1 MISTVLLAAMV
12 GGVAGA
18 VLWYLKFHNPLPG
31 VLIGAACGALLVF
44 MFGRSP
50 ATVIAVGSQRQ
61 FEQDVLTADM
71 PVVVDFYADRCPPC
85 RKLAPTIKSL
95 AKEYKG
101 RVRFVKVDVDRGGK
115 LAESYNIKSI
125 PTIILF
131 VKGEPVHTW
140 KGAIPAEGFRPALD
154 AVAAAASQ

>member
-31 VLIGAACGALLVF
+31 VLIGAACGALLVL

-50 ATVIAVGSQRQ
+50 AKVIAVGSQQQ

-71 PVVVDFYADRCPPC
+71 PVVVDFYADWCPPC
-85 RKLAPTIKSL
+85 RKLAPIIKSL
-95 AKEYKG
+95 AKEYEG
-101 RVRFVKVDVDRGGK
+101 RVRFVKVDVDRGGE
-115 LAESYNIKSI
+115 LAKSYNIRSI
-125 PTIILF
+125 PTVILF
-131 VKGEPVHTW
+131 VNGEPVHTW
-140 KGAIPAEGFRPALD
+140 KGAIPAEEFRPALD
-154 AVAAAASQ
+154 EVVGAASQ